1 MNFSRFS
8 FLHLEFRNFDFGLTR
23 SSLMR
28 CWSWREA
35 FLCLVVLAFCSGRRC
50 SFVESRSVVRLFH
63 FLGIMV
69 LMVIYIGADHRGFE
83 LKAELKEFIQGLGY
97 QVFDMGAET
106 LDENDDYPD
115 FAAAVAG
122 KVSDDYENAKGIVIC
137 GSGIGVDI
145 VANKFSRVRCS
156 LVSTSDQAFDARS
169 DDDANVLALGANI
182 VNSEE
187 VKKILT
193 TWLGTPFSDEERH
206 RRRRDK
212 ISKLEIELGEKNK

>member
-1 MNFSRFS
+1 
-8 FLHLEFRNFDFGLTR
+8 
-23 SSLMR
+23 
-28 CWSWREA
+28 
-35 FLCLVVLAFCSGRRC
+35 
-50 SFVESRSVVRLFH
+50 
-63 FLGIMV
+63 MV